1 MSGEGWLRVPIGSGS
16 RRWRTVGTSR
26 NILAVAR
33 TVTSA
38 SRLLDVLPLF
48 RSDPRVQVLFTVA
61 AGSAFDDGI
70 GDYLRDVEARVVS
83 WAQAVD
89 TPFDLAVSASA
100 NGELHRLKAP
110 LLLVPHGAGHNRL
123 LAATSDVSGDVSG
136 DLTGDLTGGVLG
148 GVSGLAR
155 RQLMHDG
162 RIVPAAIALSHH
174 EQLTRL
180 AADCPEAVPRAVVT
194 GDPCFDRILANAARR
209 DRYRRSLGAAD
220 RKLVLISSTWGPNSL
235 LGANIDLVARL
246 TAELPFDEYQVV
258 LAAHPN
264 IRYGHGGLQ
273 LRLWLADALDAGLVL
288 LPPQQGW
295 QAALLAADVVVGDH
309 GSVTFYGAALG
320 RPTLLASSG
329 REAEELDPA
338 SPTAA
343 LSRALPRLDPG
354 RDLLGQIEAIMD
366 SYRPGAYDE
375 VTGRTLGMSGQA
387 GTLLRRVAYRLMDLE
402 PGPEPAA
409 TALPDP
415 LGERGEVLSF
425 LVETEVRDGTVALRR
440 FPAAGEPGEGVRDP
454 HLVVDAEELDRRLL
468 ESAAI
473 IVRGDAADGWA
484 DETLRRYPGCF
495 MAAEVV
501 GARRVR
507 LALRDGRRL
516 EVVAAPGERGDAD
529 PRCLPSAVYGW
540 LANGTGPLTTVR
552 VGEREASV
560 HLA

>member
-1 MSGEGWLRVPIGSGS
+1 M
-16 RRWRTVGTSR
+16 
-26 NILAVAR
+26 AR

-100 NGELHRLKAP
+100 NGDLHRLRAP

-123 LAATSDVSGDVSG
+123 LSAA
-136 DLTGDLTGGVLG
+136 G

-155 RQLMHDG
+155 RQLVRDG
-162 RIVPAAIALSHH
+162 RLVPAAIALSHH

-180 AADCPEAVPRAVVT
+180 AGECPEAVPLAVVT

-209 DRYRRSLGAAD
+209 DRYRRALGTGD
-220 RKLVLISSTWGPNSL
+220 RKLVLISSTWGEHSL
-235 LGANIDLVARL
+235 LGANHDLVARL
-246 TAELPFDEYQVV
+246 TAELPVDEYQVV

-264 IRYGHGGLQ
+264 VWYGHGGLQ
-273 LRLWLADALDAGLVL
+273 VRLWLGDALDAGLVL
-288 LPPQQGW
+288 LPPRQGW

-343 LSRALPRLDPG
+343 LSRALPRLDPR
-354 RDLLGQIEAIMD
+354 RDLPGQIGRIMD
-366 SYRPGAYDE
+366 TYRPGAYDE
-375 VTGRTLGMSGQA
+375 VTERTLGESGRA
-387 GTLLRRVAYRLMDLE
+387 GTLLRQVAYRLMDLE

-425 LVETEVRDGTVALRR
+425 LVEAEVQDGTVSLRR
-440 FPAAGEPGEGVRDP
+440 FPVVGAGQHVRDP
-454 HLVVDAEELDRRLL
+454 HLVVDAEEPDRRRL
-468 ESAAI
+468 ETAAI
-473 IVRGDAADGWA
+473 IVRGDPADGWA
-484 DETLRRYPGCF
+484 AETLRRYPGCL
-495 MAAEVV
+495 MTAEVT
-501 GARRVR
+501 GTRRVR
-507 LALRDGRRL
+507 LALRDGRRF
-516 EVVAAPGERGDAD
+516 EVTASAGTRGELD

-540 LANGTGPLTTVR
+540 LTHGDGPLTSVR
-552 VGEREASV
+552 VGARETAID
-560 HLA
+560 LA

>member
-1 MSGEGWLRVPIGSGS
+1 M
-16 RRWRTVGTSR
+16 
-26 NILAVAR
+26 AR

-100 NGELHRLKAP
+100 NGDLHRLRAP

-123 LAATSDVSGDVSG
+123 LPAT
-136 DLTGDLTGGVLG
+136 G

-155 RQLMHDG
+155 RQLVRDG
-162 RIVPAAIALSHH
+162 RLVPAAIALPHH

-180 AADCPEAVPRAVVT
+180 AGECPEAVPLAVVT

-209 DRYRRSLGAAD
+209 DRYRRALGTGD
-220 RKLVLISSTWGPNSL
+220 RKLVLISSTWGEHSL
-235 LGANIDLVARL
+235 LGANDDLVARL
-246 TAELPFDEYQVV
+246 TAELPVDEYQVV

-264 IRYGHGGLQ
+264 VWYGHGGLQ
-273 LRLWLADALDAGLVL
+273 VRLWLGDALDAGLVL
-288 LPPQQGW
+288 LPPRQGW

-343 LSRALPRLDPG
+343 LSRALPRLDPR
-354 RDLLGQIEAIMD
+354 RDLLGQIERIMD
-366 SYRPGAYDE
+366 TYRPGAYDE
-375 VTGRTLGMSGQA
+375 VTERTLGESGRA
-387 GTLLRRVAYRLMDLE
+387 GTLLRHVAYRLMDLE

-425 LVETEVRDGTVALRR
+425 LVEAEVQDGTVSLRR
-440 FPAAGEPGEGVRDP
+440 FPVTGAGQRFPAPCEGKRVRDP
-454 HLVVDAEELDRRLL
+454 HLVVDAEEPDRRRL
-468 ESAAI
+468 ETAAI
-473 IVRGDAADGWA
+473 IVRGNDAADGWA
-484 DETLRRYPGCF
+484 AETLRRYPGCL
-495 MAAEVV
+495 MAAEVA

-507 LALRDGRRL
+507 LALRDGRRFD
-516 EVVAAPGERGDAD
+516 VTASAGTRGDLD

-540 LANGTGPLTTVR
+540 LVNGDGPLTTVR
-552 VGEREASV
+552 VGDREAAID
-560 HLA
+560 LA

>member
-1 MSGEGWLRVPIGSGS
+1 
-16 RRWRTVGTSR
+16 
-26 NILAVAR
+26 
-33 TVTSA
+33 VTSV

-61 AGSAFDDGI
+61 AGSAFDDGV

-123 LAATSDVSGDVSG
+123 LAATSDV
-136 DLTGDLTGGVLG
+136 TGDLTGAVSGGVSG

-155 RQLMHDG
+155 RQLVHDG

-180 AADCPEAVPRAVVT
+180 AVECPEAVPLAVVT
-194 GDPCFDRILANAARR
+194 GDPCFDRILANSARR
-209 DRYRRSLGAAD
+209 DRYRRSLGAGD
-220 RKLVLISSTWGPNSL
+220 RRLVLISSTWGPNSL
-235 LGANIDLVARL
+235 LGANSDLVARL

-273 LRLWLADALDAGLVL
+273 LRLWLADALDAGLLL

-343 LSRALPRLDPG
+343 LSRALPRLDPR
-354 RDLLGQIEAIMD
+354 RDLLGQIETIMGA
-366 SYRPGAYDE
+366 YRPGAYDE

-402 PGPEPAA
+402 PGPDPAA

-440 FPAAGEPGEGVRDP
+440 FPTAGEPGERVGDP

-484 DETLRRYPGCF
+484 AETLRRYPGCF

-501 GARRVR
+501 DARRVR
-507 LALRDGRRL
+507 LALRDGRRF
-516 EVVAAPGERGDAD
+516 EVTATAGERGDPD

-540 LANGTGPLTTVR
+540 LANGNGPLTTVR
-552 VGEREASV
+552 VGEREATV
-560 HLA
+560 RLA